1 MSAEEEPTEDV
12 VMAEGEEEEEE
23 VSDEPVELTVDMA
36 LQEVLKKALCY
47 NGLRRGLHECAKA
60 LDSKAA
66 RLCLLAEDCDEPAYE
81 KLVKALCK
89 EQGIDLMTVAKRK
102 QLGEW
107 AGLCKIDMDGQ
118 PRKVVSCSCAVIT
131 DYGEETAA
139 LAKLMEHLKGTR
151 E

>member
-1 MSAEEEPTEDV
+1 MSDTNEDV
-12 VMAEGEEEEEE
+12 VMADAEGEEEE
-23 VSDEPVELTVDMA
+23 VVDEPVELTVDMA

-47 NGLRRGLHECAKA
+47 NGLRRGLHEAAKA
-60 LDSKAA
+60 LDSKSA
-66 RLCLLAEDCDEPAYE
+66 RLCLLAADCDEPAYE

-107 AGLCKIDMDGQ
+107 CGLCKIDQDGQ

-139 LAKLMEHLKGTR
+139 LAMLMEHLKGNS

>member
-1 MSAEEEPTEDV
+1 M
-12 VMAEGEEEEEE
+12 
-23 VSDEPVELTVDMA
+23 
-36 LQEVLKKALCY
+36 
-47 NGLRRGLHECAKA
+47 
-60 LDSKAA
+60 DSKSA
-66 RLCLLAEDCDEPAYE
+66 RLCLLAADCDEPAYE

-107 AGLCKIDMDGQ
+107 CGLCKIDQDGQ

-139 LAKLMEHLKGTR
+139 LAMLMEHLKGNS